1 MNLPLVLAA
10 LTLLVLLAVAVALLP
25 VSEGS
30 DDL

>member
-10 LTLLVLLAVAVALLP
+10 LTLVVMLAIAALCLP
-25 VSEGS
+25 VHEEG